1 MKSIIGL
8 VTIIIPTIFIIDLL
22 AIQPHTILSSYNYA
36 DGAPPGTLKDK
47 CEKKAGKVPPE
58 CLAQLTIIKHVEG
71 GTALASDFT
80 MAIIGNS
87 PSQNFFPGSE
97 LGTTINIQPGSYQ
110 VTEFAKSGY
119 DITTTS
125 DCSGIIAA
133 GESKICT
140 VTNNAIPTTLI
151 VKKQTNNTNFPSFRE
166 PFLSHDFQLAV
177 IGNNPSPSTSFRG
190 SEAGVHVNIDSG
202 NYSVIETGSV
212 VGYLPTY
219 SPECNGNIN
228 QGETK
233 TCTVTNTAYFGTLII
248 NKQVVGG
255 TASPSDFSIG
265 YSLQCDPQ
273 FGCSNSGG
281 VRGNEFG
288 VPLLFVQVTYQIEER
303 PIPGYTVSYF
313 GDCSG
318 RLNAGD
324 IKTCTVIN
332 TANPT
337 ANLIVKKHVIND
349 NGGNATS
356 SVFTMS
362 PQTFDTFQGGCTQ
375 GVNPTFYPSFKGSES
390 GTNFHLHVNN
400 EGSCYSVS
408 EGYNPSTI
416 GEYEASHD
424 GCIAVIK
431 PGETKT
437 CTWTNNDSPN

>member
-1 MKSIIGL
+1 MKSKKVLIASIMM
-8 VTIIIPTIFIIDLL
+8 TIFIIGLL
-22 AIQPHTILSSYNYA
+22 DVQSFTFLSSYNYA
-36 DGAPPGTLKDK
+36 DGVQLNQIKDK
-47 CEKKAGKVPPE
+47 CDKKVGKVSPD
-58 CLAQLTIIKHVEG
+58 CLGQLTIIKHVNG
-71 GTALASDFT
+71 GTTLASDFT
-80 MAIIGNS
+80 MAIIGNN

-97 LGTTINIQPGSYQ
+97 LGTTINIEPGSYQ

-119 DITTTS
+119 HITTTS
-125 DCSGIIAA
+125 DCSGTIAA

-265 YSLQCDPQ
+265 YFLECDPQ
-273 FGCSNSGG
+273 FGCNNSGG
-281 VRGNEFG
+281 VQGNEFG
-288 VPLLFVQVTYQIEER
+288 EALLFVQGTYQIEER

-324 IKTCTVIN
+324 IKTCTVVN

-337 ANLIVKKHVIND
+337 AN
-349 NGGNATS
+349 
-356 SVFTMS
+356 
-362 PQTFDTFQGGCTQ
+362 
-375 GVNPTFYPSFKGSES
+375 
-390 GTNFHLHVNN
+390 
-400 EGSCYSVS
+400 
-408 EGYNPSTI
+408 
-416 GEYEASHD
+416 
-424 GCIAVIK
+424 
-431 PGETKT
+431 
-437 CTWTNNDSPN
+437 